1 MSVKLAIPMIW
12 CLAAAVLLRLMSA
25 WDSLPDRVAVHF
37 GLKMQPN
44 GWSSKRTLVALV
56 VVAVVGHAALATWLL
71 LHIGFL
77 GPMFPLTQAVTSVV
91 LVCSFWQVINYN
103 AEGTPFRASWVLGPV
118 VLLLV
123 LAGAFALNLTSQVH
137 GR

>member
-1 MSVKLAIPMIW
+1 M
-12 CLAAAVLLRLMSA
+12 
-25 WDSLPDRVAVHF
+25 
-37 GLKMQPN
+37 
-44 GWSSKRTLVALV
+44 
-56 VVAVVGHAALATWLL
+56 
-71 LHIGFL
+71 
-77 GPMFPLTQAVTSVV
+77 VTSVV